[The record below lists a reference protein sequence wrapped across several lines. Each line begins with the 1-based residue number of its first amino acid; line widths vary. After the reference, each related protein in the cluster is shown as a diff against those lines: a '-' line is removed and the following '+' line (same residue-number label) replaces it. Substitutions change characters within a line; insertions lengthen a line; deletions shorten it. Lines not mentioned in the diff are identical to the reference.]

1 MAPSKESPKRED
13 YINFVLK
20 VKARR
25 KRNGSLEFSLD
36 LNPESR
42 LISIRE
48 TFSSYEEL
56 ASILNT
62 INEEL
67 KKTND
72 RTRDYEKVL
81 NIDERAKKELGFNPG
96 YDQNF
101 KPQFGKIDKIV
112 FKRNSPAA
120 SNVSYVRSYNGDQ
133 QPH

>member
-1 MAPSKESPKRED
+1 MATLKESPKRED

-56 ASILNT
+56 ASILNS

-81 NIDERAKKELGFNPG
+81 NIDERAKKELGFNQG

-101 KPQFGKIDKIV
+101 KPQFGKINKIV
-112 FKRNSPAA
+112 YKRNSPAA

>member
-1 MAPSKESPKRED
+1 MATPKESPKRED

-20 VKARR
+20 VKAKR
-25 KRNGSLEFSLD
+25 KRNGSLEFTLD

-56 ASILNT
+56 ASILNS

-81 NIDERAKKELGFNPG
+81 NIDERAKKELGFNQG

-101 KPQFGKIDKIV
+101 KPQFGKINKIV
-112 FKRNSPAA
+112 YKRNSPAA

>member
-1 MAPSKESPKRED
+1 MATPKQSPKRED

-56 ASILNT
+56 SSILNT

-72 RTRDYEKVL
+72 RTCDYEKVL

-112 FKRNSPAA
+112 YKRNSPAA

>member
-1 MAPSKESPKRED
+1 MATPKESPKRED

-25 KRNGSLEFSLD
+25 KRNGPLEFTLD

-42 LISIRE
+42 LISIKE

-56 ASILNT
+56 ALILNT
-62 INEEL
+62 INEVL
-67 KKTND
+67 KKTNE
-72 RTRDYEKVL
+72 RTREYESVL
-81 NIDERAKKELGFNPG
+81 KIDEDAKKELGFNRG

-112 FKRNSPAA
+112 FKRNSPEA
-120 SNVSYVRSYNGDQ
+120 SNVSYVRSYNGDK

>member
-1 MAPSKESPKRED
+1 MANAKESSKRED
-13 YINFVLK
+13 DINFILK
-20 VKARR
+20 VKAKR
-25 KRNGSLEFSLD
+25 KKNGPLEFTLD

-42 LISIRE
+42 LISIKE

-56 ASILNT
+56 SSILNT

-72 RTRDYEKVL
+72 RTRDYERVL
-81 NIDERAKKELGFNPG
+81 QINESAKKELGFNPG

-112 FKRNSPAA
+112 FKRNSPGE
-120 SNVSYVRSYNGDQ
+120 SNVSYVRSYNGDK